1 MLRLEYKT
9 CDKAESTGNAFVEVL
24 SANYS
29 MTGVDPNAT
38 PGWARKSRADF
49 LVYLLWQPKIVMIAS
64 MPLIRV
70 QLFSWALQFP
80 MGWAMNEGYRTRG
93 ILVPLNVF
101 ATACPLVH
109 KREALD
115 KVLRSH
121 GQPDIPTVPV
131 QMELF
136 GAAPAAWAEN

>member
-1 MLRLEYKT
+1 MLKLEYKT

-29 MTGVDPNAT
+29 MDGVDPRAT
-38 PGWARKSRADF
+38 PGWARKSRADV

-64 MPLIRV
+64 MPLVRV
-70 QLFSWALQFP
+70 QLFSWALRYP
-80 MGWAMNEGYRTRG
+80 LGWAMNEGYRTRG

-101 ATACPLVH
+101 ATACPLVYG
-109 KREALD
+109 RESLD

-136 GAAPAAWAEN
+136 SSARMDYAGA